1 VIRLRALVLG
11 AAAGGGLPQWNC
23 ACRNCTLAREGKIP
37 VQTQSSLA
45 ASANGA
51 DWALLNASPD
61 IRAQL
66 TANRQM
72 WPQSLR
78 HSPVKCVILTNGDI
92 DHIGGLL
99 TLREKQPFKL
109 FLTQSLNDIL
119 NANPVFAALDGAL
132 VERIVRRLDE
142 WFDVLP
148 GLSARLFAV
157 PGKVPLYLESGAVDA
172 ALLGG
177 QTVGAEMK
185 TDAARL
191 VYIPGC
197 SKMTPEIRDVISGA
211 DALFF
216 DGTLFRDD
224 EMVTEGLGEKT
235 GLRMGHMPISG
246 SGGSLEML
254 TAAAA
259 KRKIYVH
266 MNNTNPLWLPESGER
281 RLVESAGVEIGFDG
295 MELVL

>member
-1 VIRLRALVLG
+1 VSRLRALVLG

-23 ACRNCTLAREGKIP
+23 ACRNCILAREGKIS

-45 ASANGA
+45 ASADGV

-61 IRAQL
+61 IRSQM

-78 HSPVKCVILTNGDI
+78 GTPVKCVILTNGDI

-109 FLTQSLNDIL
+109 FLTQSLHEMLSSNQ
-119 NANPVFAALDGAL
+119 VFAALDPSL
-132 VERIVRRLDE
+132 VTWVICGLDA
-142 WFDVLP
+142 WFEVLP

-157 PGKVPLYLESGAVDA
+157 PGKVPLYLEDGVIDT
-172 ALLGG
+172 ALLDG
-177 QTVGAEMK
+177 QTVGAELK
-185 TDAARL
+185 TAEARL

-197 SKMTPEIRDVISGA
+197 SKMTPEIKAVIHGA
-211 DALFF
+211 GALFF

-224 EMVTEGLGEKT
+224 EMITEGLGSKT
-235 GLRMGHMPISG
+235 GLRMGHMPMSG
-246 SGGSLEML
+246 AGGSLEML
-254 TAAAA
+254 AGVDVE
-259 KRKIYVH
+259 RKIYVH
-266 MNNTNPLWLPESGER
+266 MNNTNPVWRLESSER
-281 RLVESAGVEIGFDG
+281 QAVERAGIEIAFDG
-295 MELVL
+295 MELLL

>member
-1 VIRLRALVLG
+1 VSRLCALVLG

-45 ASANGA
+45 ASADGV

-66 TANRQM
+66 TANSQM
-72 WPQSLR
+72 WPRSLR
-78 HSPVKCVILTNGDI
+78 SSPVKCVVLTNGDI

-119 NANPVFAALDGAL
+119 SANPVFAALDSAL
-132 VERIVRRLDE
+132 VGRVICEPGSWIE
-142 WFDVLP
+142 VLP
-148 GLSARLFAV
+148 GLSARLFPV
-157 PGKVPLYLESGAVDA
+157 PGKAPLYLESGTVDTEMM
-172 ALLGG
+172 GG
-177 QTVGAEMK
+177 QTVGAEIK
-185 TDAARL
+185 TGEARL

-197 SKMTPEIRDVISGA
+197 SKMTDEIKSVIDGA

-224 EMVTEGLGEKT
+224 EMVTEGLGSKM

-246 SGGSLEML
+246 PGGSLEML
-254 TAAAA
+254 AGVAA

-266 MNNTNPLWLPESGER
+266 MNNTNPIWRPGSGER
-281 RLVESAGVEIGFDG
+281 QAVESAGVEIGFDG
-295 MELVL
+295 MELLL

>member
-1 VIRLRALVLG
+1 VSRLRALVLG

-78 HSPVKCVILTNGDI
+78 HSPVKGVILTNGDI

-132 VERIVRRLDE
+132 VERIICRLNV
-142 WFDVLP
+142 WFEVLP

-157 PGKVPLYLESGAVDA
+157 PGKVPLYLESGIADA

-197 SKMTPEIRDVISGA
+197 SKMTPEIRDVIAGA

-224 EMVTEGLGEKT
+224 EMVTEGLGAKT

-254 TAAAA
+254 AAAAA

-266 MNNTNPLWLPESGER
+266 MNNTNPVWRPDGDER
-281 RLVESAGVEIGFDG
+281 RHVESAGVEIGFDG

>member
-1 VIRLRALVLG
+1 VSRLRALVLG

-45 ASANGA
+45 ASSDGR

-66 TANRQM
+66 TANTQM
-72 WPQSLR
+72 WPHALR
-78 HSPVKCVILTNGDI
+78 SSPVKCVILTNGDI

-109 FLTQSLNDIL
+109 FLTQSLNEIL
-119 NANPVFAALDGAL
+119 SSNPVFDALDPSL
-132 VERIVRRLDE
+132 VTRVICGLDT

-157 PGKVPLYLESGAVDA
+157 PGKAPLYLESGAVDTA
-172 ALLGG
+172 MIGG
-177 QTVGAEMK
+177 QTVGAEIK
-185 TDAARL
+185 TDEARL

-197 SKMTPEIRDVISGA
+197 SKMTSAIKAVAGGA

-224 EMVTEGLGEKT
+224 EMVTEGLGSKT

-246 SGGSLEML
+246 LGGSLEKL
-254 TAAAA
+254 TRLNAR
-259 KRKIYVH
+259 RKIYIH
-266 MNNTNPLWLPESGER
+266 MNNTNPVWLPKSGER
-281 RLVESAGVEIGFDG
+281 QIVEREGVEIGFDG
-295 MELVL
+295 MELLL

>member
-1 VIRLRALVLG
+1 M
-11 AAAGGGLPQWNC
+11 
-23 ACRNCTLAREGKIP
+23 E
-37 VQTQSSLA
+37 
-45 ASANGA
+45 
-51 DWALLNASPD
+51 WALLNASPD

-66 TANRQM
+66 TANKQM

-78 HSPVKCVILTNGDI
+78 GSPVRCVILTNGDI

-109 FLTQSLNDIL
+109 FLTQSLNEIL
-119 NANPVFAALDGAL
+119 SANPIFAALDPAL
-132 VERIVRRLDE
+132 VERVICELDA
-142 WFDVLP
+142 WFEVLP

-157 PGKVPLYLESGAVDA
+157 PGKVPLYLETSAVDTA
-172 ALLGG
+172 MMGG

-185 TDAARL
+185 SDAARL

-197 SKMTPEIRDVISGA
+197 SKLTEEIKAVIDGA

-224 EMVTEGLGEKT
+224 EMVTEGLGSKT

-246 SGGSLEML
+246 PGGSLEML
-254 TAAAA
+254 AGVSAR
-259 KRKIYVH
+259 RKVYVH
-266 MNNTNPLWLPESGER
+266 MNNTNPVWRPQSSER
-281 RLVESAGVEIGFDG
+281 RTVESAGVEIGFDG
-295 MELVL
+295 MELLL

>member
-1 VIRLRALVLG
+1 
-11 AAAGGGLPQWNC
+11 
-23 ACRNCTLAREGKIP
+23 

-45 ASANGA
+45 ASANGV

-72 WPQSLR
+72 WPKSLR
-78 HSPVKCVILTNGDI
+78 GSPVKCVILTNGDI

-99 TLREKQPFKL
+99 TLREKQPLKI
-109 FLTQSLNDIL
+109 FLTQPLNDIL
-119 NANPVFAALDGAL
+119 ASNPVFDALDSTL
-132 VERIVRRLDE
+132 VERVICELGK
-142 WFDVLP
+142 WFEVMP
-148 GLSARLFAV
+148 GLSARLFPV
-157 PGKVPLYLESGAVDA
+157 PGKVPLYLETGITDTAMM
-172 ALLGG
+172 GG

-185 TDAARL
+185 SQAQRL

-197 SKMTPEIRDVISGA
+197 SKMTPEIESVINGA

-224 EMVTEGLGEKT
+224 EMVTEGLGSKT

-246 SGGSLEML
+246 AGGSLEML
-254 TAAAA
+254 AGVSA
-259 KRKIYVH
+259 KRKVYVH
-266 MNNTNPLWLPESGER
+266 MNNTNPVWRPDSAER
-281 RLVESAGVEIGFDG
+281 QTVERAGVEIGFDG
-295 MELVL
+295 MELLL